1 MSRWT
6 LALLLAIVVGIG
18 GWLGY
23 ASSRPPD
30 FHEYRVTAVEA
41 AQAARDGLL
50 IAGLTADA
58 LLGGRAMAPYVSTV
72 LDDAGSSVADAGGR
86 FAALAPTD
94 QRMVAIRDELTPLLT
109 EATTRL
115 GDVLRAEAN
124 DDVPALR
131 ESIRP
136 LRPLADRLA
145 AFLDRHG

>member
-1 MSRWT
+1 
-6 LALLLAIVVGIG
+6 
-18 GWLGY
+18 
-23 ASSRPPD
+23 
-30 FHEYRVTAVEA
+30 
-41 AQAARDGLL
+41 
-50 IAGLTADA
+50 
-58 LLGGRAMAPYVSTV
+58 
-72 LDDAGSSVADAGGR
+72 
-86 FAALAPTD
+86 
-94 QRMVAIRDELTPLLT
+94 VAIRDELTPLLT